1 MALGSGTGPGNEVS
15 WSDEVARA
23 DAEKLVSPGTN
34 KKSFASVLGSN
45 LPVRD
50 NKNVLE
56 VVLEKDSK
64 GSFIVTEKE
73 CAHLMKKLGLDQRPG
88 VHVEEIQIC
97 PQGRGIIFITLRKE
111 IEIERFCRYDVVEV
125 TRSGTIAVIVK
136 PAVKKE
142 VVVTLRGLHPNTKYA
157 TVLEYLGKFG
167 EVTTNKVVYGVY
179 SDGPL
184 KGFKNGVRSYQM
196 VIKAGTNLGS
206 YHFIDNQK
214 VSLRYPGQQ
223 QTCDRC
229 YQSARQCRGRGVARK
244 CEEAGGTRVEF
255 TEYILDL
262 WNAIGYSLDASKHG
276 NNNSPDIIEQQA
288 GGVFTPKK
296 GPEVETVSFTGVSVK
311 QFPRSTDQGMIVE
324 FLINS
329 GLPESKKESIT
340 FTNNGGVMIK
350 DLESSECQ
358 ALIEVIHGKKHFGQ
372 KMFCNGFIPLTPEKN
387 MDQSATESS
396 SDQSGELLPQT
407 SITGKPLPPL
417 PQVQPLQKLGPAAGK
432 TDQTEK
438 LLPQIGLNGKHLP
451 PLPQV
456 QSEPV

>member
-1 MALGSGTGPGNEVS
+1 M
-15 WSDEVARA
+15 
-23 DAEKLVSPGTN
+23 
-34 KKSFASVLGSN
+34 SV
-45 LPVRD
+45 
-50 NKNVLE
+50 
-56 VVLEKDSK
+56 
-64 GSFIVTEKE
+64 
-73 CAHLMKKLGLDQRPG
+73 Q
-88 VHVEEIQIC
+88 
-97 PQGRGIIFITLRKE
+97 
-111 IEIERFCRYDVVEV
+111 
-125 TRSGTIAVIVK
+125 
-136 PAVKKE
+136 
-142 VVVTLRGLHPNTKYA
+142 
-157 TVLEYLGKFG
+157 EYLGKFG

-184 KGFKNGVRSYQM
+184 KGFKNGVKSYQM

-223 QTCDRC
+223 QTCARC

-262 WNAIGYSLDASKHG
+262 WTAIGYSPDASKHG

-456 QSEPV
+456 QSEPVQQLGHEVDKTFPQTSFQAAFTELDMFPSDKEVIRRHSISLIDRTLPPNSIAADILGKHSSLTAAKTLLAQITDMKESLSDFNSCVESPTGTSCSSDECEEDLRNKNVVKAKNMNDKKREKKRKRRSVQTPSKEDFLIKKQNTQKTPQ